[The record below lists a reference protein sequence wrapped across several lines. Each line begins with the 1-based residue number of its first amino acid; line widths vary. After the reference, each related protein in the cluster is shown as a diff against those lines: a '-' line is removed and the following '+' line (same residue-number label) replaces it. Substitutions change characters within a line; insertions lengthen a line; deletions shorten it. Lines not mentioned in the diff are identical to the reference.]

1 MMATRTMASPASK
14 PRAMLTVL
22 SARTTGLPNP
32 SAPTRA
38 AITTIDKD
46 SMMHWVSPAMIVGMA
61 CGSST
66 FHSSCERLAPKLR
79 PASSSGF
86 GTLLIMHVDLADWEN
101 TKRSYELFASE
112 VIPHFRRRNVARQ
125 ASLQFAQDNSE
136 VLIGN
141 LVGAITK
148 AYTDYYG
155 QPTDL
160 PATPAPTTE
169 LNTAGAHA

>member
-1 MMATRTMASPASK
+1 
-14 PRAMLTVL
+14 
-22 SARTTGLPNP
+22 
-32 SAPTRA
+32 
-38 AITTIDKD
+38 
-46 SMMHWVSPAMIVGMA
+46 
-61 CGSST
+61 
-66 FHSSCERLAPKLR
+66 
-79 PASSSGF
+79 
-86 GTLLIMHVDLADWEN
+86 MHVDLADWEN

-155 QPTDL
+155 E
-160 PATPAPTTE
+160 PAE